1 MRKIWFTT
9 DDYGDLIRFVVTASG
24 VRFWYP
30 AVDKKVHAL
39 FASWG
44 DVDEWGSP
52 LDWATYCKEN
62 T

>member
-1 MRKIWFTT
+1 MRKIWFIT

-30 AVDKKVHAL
+30 AVGKKEHAL
-39 FASWG
+39 FAAWG

-52 LDWATYCKEN
+52 KERA
-62 T
+62 

>member
-1 MRKIWFTT
+1 MRKIWFIT

-52 LDWATYCKEN
+52 KEKN